1 MDRALLSESITHK
14 FEFATIGQRRCSTNV
29 AKYMLL
35 RRLVRGSKCLDS
47 GGKTVHLL
55 SYEMA
60 ISSQITSHAE

>member
-14 FEFATIGQRRCSTNV
+14 LEFATIGQRRCARNV

-35 RRLVRGSKCLDS
+35 GILVRGSQYLDS
-47 GGKTVHLL
+47 GGKAVRLL

-60 ISSQITSHAE
+60 ISLQITRHAE